1 MYCTKCGKQLDNDA
15 VICPDCGEKTE
26 NYREDFFKD
35 ETPVGQEEKKA
46 NSEGENGM
54 AIAGFVCAFFM
65 PILGWIFGGIGLAK
79 ALKPNGKRK
88 GLAIA
93 AIIIATVVF
102 IVNFFVNTFIT
113 AFFTELFAEIFG
125 SMAV

>member
-54 AIAGFVCAFFM
+54 AIAWGVLSVERAVLYRGFIMV
-65 PILGWIFGGIGLAK
+65 IG
-79 ALKPNGKRK
+79 
-88 GLAIA
+88 
-93 AIIIATVVF
+93 
-102 IVNFFVNTFIT
+102 
-113 AFFTELFAEIFG
+113 
-125 SMAV
+125 S